1 MATRAAGGAVEQC
14 RKGMGRRLKMK
25 EGDLAGGSVRRGS
38 RSLPVD
44 RHFFAAP
51 SVLIAGPPV
60 IGGLPHPLAL
70 RVSSRHRRYL
80 STAVPHSDA
89 IRVASTPP
97 SLLSPEEDQST
108 PPSRDGP
115 VCCSLNLCDG
125 HVVASGVE
133 SYDVDIKEQKVTVKG
148 NVTPDAVLQT
158 VSKTGKKTSFW
169 EAETTSN
176 QSTAP
181 ADATA

>member
-1 MATRAAGGAVEQC
+1 MKGRDLTEFTTSSCLAAGGRQLQQRTEE
-14 RKGMGRRLKMK
+14 RR
-25 EGDLAGGSVRRGS
+25 RRET
-38 RSLPVD
+38 R
-44 RHFFAAP
+44 
-51 SVLIAGPPV
+51 
-60 IGGLPHPLAL
+60 
-70 RVSSRHRRYL
+70 
-80 STAVPHSDA
+80 
-89 IRVASTPP
+89 
-97 SLLSPEEDQST
+97 
-108 PPSRDGP
+108 
-115 VCCSLNLCDG
+115 
-125 HVVASGVE
+125 GVE